1 MVLSFSLQTKEELAR
16 IKSRRPCCR
25 QAELTALL
33 RLGNLTVLAGEGV
46 ILLSTP
52 HAVIARKVYALAK
65 EVMGLPV
72 KIATNR
78 RSGAGRLSFKVITTA
93 SEKDVRK
100 WLAARTRV
108 PEQQCCRAAYFR
120 GAFLVNGSLNK
131 PSGTHH
137 LEYLLNKESE
147 ARWLQALMQQ
157 QGLQPRLSKRQR
169 GYVLYL
175 KGSEQ
180 IIRVLS
186 LMGAHNAVLAYEDVL
201 IYKDIRNRVNRLV
214 NCDTANLSKTVEA
227 GLRQVENIRY
237 LVATLGWEGMS
248 PGLQEIAALRLQHP
262 EASFKELGEM
272 LVPPVGKSGVNHRL
286 RRLELLTRKVKKQR
300 GERNASPGDL
310 SRPRS

>member
-1 MVLSFSLQTKEELAR
+1 MLLSFSFQTKEELAR

-25 QAELTALL
+25 QAELTAFL
-33 RLGNLTVLAGEGV
+33 RLGNLIVLAGEGV

-65 EVMGLPV
+65 EMMGLPV

-78 RSGAGRLSFKVITTA
+78 RSESGRPSFKIIATA
-93 SEKDVRK
+93 GEKEVK
-100 WLAARTRV
+100 EWLAARTRV

-120 GAFLVNGSLNK
+120 GAFLINGSLNR

-137 LEYLLNKESE
+137 LEYFFNKESE
-147 ARWLQALMQQ
+147 ARRLQALLQK
-157 QGLQPRLSKRQR
+157 QGLQPRFNKRQR
-169 GYVLYL
+169 GYVIYL
-175 KGSEQ
+175 KDSEQ
-180 IIRVLS
+180 IVRVLS

-201 IYKDIRNRVNRLV
+201 IYKDMRNRINRLV

-237 LVATLGWEGMS
+237 LVATLGWEGMP
-248 PGLQEIAALRLQHP
+248 PGLQEIATLRLQHP
-262 EASFKELGEM
+262 EASLKELGEM

-286 RRLELLTRKVKKQR
+286 RRLELLTRKVRKQR
-300 GERNASPGDL
+300 GEKNASPGNL
-310 SRPRS
+310 SCPRP